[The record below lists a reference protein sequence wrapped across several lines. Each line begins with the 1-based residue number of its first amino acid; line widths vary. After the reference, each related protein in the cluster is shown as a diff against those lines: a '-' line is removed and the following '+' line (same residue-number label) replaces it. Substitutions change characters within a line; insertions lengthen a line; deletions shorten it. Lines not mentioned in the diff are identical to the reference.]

1 MFVVVFFP
9 FSFSSKEP
17 ASGFSA
23 SAFGPL
29 QTGFLAPVNPRVVE
43 FLVHRDLSFSRV
55 LSGTSVP
62 GVIAAVGISGET
74 PAERH
79 STEGTWA
86 YGPWVLLSKE
96 RSNNPKTTT
105 PVPGNL
111 PVSMGNPSTE
121 YLARDSKGME
131 TSKHSGEEGWVP
143 GVMRILSDPGV
154 LETLNPADDGSF
166 GKSRNTY
173 EV

>member
-23 SAFGPL
+23 PALEPL
-29 QTGFLAPVNPRVVE
+29 QREFLASLNPRIIE
-43 FLVHRDLSFSRV
+43 FLYHRRLSFSRL

-74 PAERH
+74 PAERL
-79 STEGTWA
+79 STEATWA
-86 YGPWVLLSKE
+86 YGHWVLSRK

-105 PVPGNL
+105 PVAGKL

-131 TSKHSGEEGWVP
+131 TSKHYGEEGWSSWC
-143 GVMRILSDPGV
+143 MRFLSDPGV
-154 LETLNPADDGSF
+154 LVTSNPTDDGPF
-166 GKSRNTY
+166 GKDRNTY
-173 EV
+173 GV